1 MKEPQMPSQPSLGEI
16 QGWRA
21 RAQKVTGVGVTEAGA
36 IDQIRALEELKA
48 TAAAAQARLTAQ
60 LYAERAR
67 REAEAD
73 TPARKRCAGLGAEV
87 ALARRVSPH
96 QGNRHLGVALALT
109 REMPHTLAAL
119 SSGEISEWRATVV
132 VKETAVLSAEHRA
145 EVDRQVAEKLTDSG
159 YGDRRLA
166 EEARKVGYR
175 LDPGSVIRRTRGAVS
190 DRHVSVRPAPD
201 TMTYL
206 TGFLPVAQ
214 GVACHTA
221 LRRHADT
228 LRAQGDE
235 RSRGQ
240 IMADTLVE
248 RVTGQTQATGTPVEV
263 EIVMT
268 DKALL
273 GTSDEPAQIV
283 GHGPIPAQQARDL
296 IRHAANAWTRRL
308 YTDPQSGALVAM
320 DSHRRLFAGQLRRF
334 LMLIHQT
341 CATPYCDAPVR
352 HADHVTPHGEGGPTN
367 ATNGVGLCQACNY
380 TKDLP
385 GWAAT
390 LHTRSDGSRILDL
403 ASPTGHRHRSRAPAP
418 PGAPDP
424 LMDRIR
430 SILSAA

>member
-1 MKEPQMPSQPSLGEI
+1 MQTDASLEEI
-16 QGWRA
+16 QGWRV
-21 RAQKVTGVGVTEAGA
+21 RAQAVTGALVTEADA
-36 IDQIRALEELKA
+36 VDQIRALEELKA
-48 TAAAAQARLTAQ
+48 AAAAAQVRLTAR

-67 REAEAD
+67 RDAAAG
-73 TPARKRCAGLGAEV
+73 TPARTRCAGLDSEI

-119 SSGEISEWRATVV
+119 SAGEISEWRATLV
-132 VKETAVLSAEHRA
+132 VKETAVLSAEHRT
-145 EVDRQVAEKLTDSG
+145 EVDRQIADKLTDSG

-166 EEARKVGYR
+166 EEARKIGYR
-175 LDPGSVIRRTRGAVS
+175 LDPGSALRRTRGATS

-221 LRRHADT
+221 LRRHADS
-228 LRAQGDE
+228 LRAHGDE

-248 RVTGQTQATGTPVEV
+248 RVTGEVQTSGTPVEV
-263 EIVMT
+263 GIVMT

-296 IRHAANAWTRRL
+296 IRDAATAWTRRL
-308 YTDPQSGALVAM
+308 YTHPESGALVAM
-320 DSHRRLFAGQLRRF
+320 DSRRRLFEGQLRRF
-334 LMLIHQT
+334 LMLVHQT

-352 HADHVTPHGEGGPTN
+352 HADHVTSHGDGGPTS
-367 ATNGVGLCQACNY
+367 AANGVGLCEACNY

-390 LHTRSDGSRILDL
+390 LRTRPDGSRILDL
-403 ASPTGHRHRSRAPAP
+403 VCPTGHRHRSTAPAP

-424 LMDRIR
+424 LMARVS